1 MKKFIISILFVV
13 AIYFI
18 WNYIDSYKE
27 VSEVIDGDTFKTV
40 DGKTVR
46 LTGINS
52 PEVNEPCY
60 KEARDK
66 LKEIIKGKKIRLEK
80 DIKEKDEYGRLLR
93 YVYVDDLFVNSEMIR
108 LGLARFEEI
117 EPNTKY
123 SELFLEMENKARKI
137 RRCIWE

>member
-52 PEVNEPCY
+52 PEIGENCY
-60 KEARDK
+60 KEAKEK
-66 LKEIIKGKKIRLEK
+66 LKELILRKRIRIEN
-80 DIKEKDEYGRLLR
+80 DSRNKDEYGRLLR
-93 YVYVDDLFVNSEMIR
+93 YVYVNNLFVNSEMIR
-108 LGLARFEEI
+108 LGLAKFEEI
-117 EPNTKY
+117 EPNTRY
-123 SELFLEMENKARKI
+123 SSLFLEMENKAKTAK
-137 RRCIWE
+137 RCIWK